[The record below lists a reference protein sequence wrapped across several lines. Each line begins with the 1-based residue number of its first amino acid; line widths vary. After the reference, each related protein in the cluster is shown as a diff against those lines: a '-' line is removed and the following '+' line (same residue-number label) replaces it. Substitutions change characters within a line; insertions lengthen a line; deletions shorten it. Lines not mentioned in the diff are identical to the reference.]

1 MNMKYNLLKIYIE
14 FLLMNSPQFQL
25 SIGTEEK
32 KPSSFE
38 FPSETEVVVYV
49 LLIYFVENIVDVLLL
64 SRVFYYSLYWK

>member
-1 MNMKYNLLKIYIE
+1 MNMKYNLHIE

-25 SIGTEEK
+25 SIGTEK
-32 KPSSFE
+32 NPSSFE

-64 SRVFYYSLYWK
+64 SRAFYYSLY